1 MRRQPNQVNFI
12 LHVIKYLE
20 RKNRKTIKDRLD
32 NSMKRKIFKNRSKGN
47 FIPIYRSNY
56 TISYLDSYIDLKK
69 DKVRFDK
76 DQIQEF
82 EKESEDD
89 DDNWIGG
96 NL

>member
-1 MRRQPNQVNFI
+1 MRRQLNQVNFI

-56 TISYLDSYIDLKK
+56 IIDTYIDLKK